1 MSDYQDLTGYEW
13 SLINDGLNI
22 TMEKN
27 DTIRL
32 GSKDELTRRYYQD
45 SNLRLA
51 ELQSKIK
58 LPDMDKYIDL
68 SLSDLKLITTSLS
81 LLDDFRYQISLEEKE
96 KYKVEYYENCKL
108 KMLAQREKISAIES
122 HKMYSGTL

>member
-108 KMLAQREKISAIES
+108 QMLALREKISAIES